1 MAENSTQHRPF
12 DLSGPRSR
20 QASVSSSDHSIT
32 TTDNKY
38 PRQPRASPN
47 LGAHRSSAGLT
58 GEQPRRRASK
68 QTSLGARDRSSRGS
82 STTMSGPLDPTGD
95 VTYTPTTHRISKAKK
110 GKKVHVCEHPGCG
123 KVFTRAE
130 HRKRHEANHNPEPKY
145 QCHFA
150 DCRKPFQRADLL
162 ARHMEK
168 QHEMPVGI
176 PRSSR
181 SQRSTSETSSN
192 PAAGGGMPRALGQP
206 QPVSTQGMPQG
217 SGAMSIT
224 SIIEHPMG
232 RDPSYP
238 THSISDLAHAAVGPT
253 PLGYRPEWAYGPMQS
268 GDSPMYSSDS
278 CSSPLSEY
286 PNPQIPFQPFPPHEA
301 IPRPASTFSDASYH
315 QGSITSPLSAGPSF
329 SPAWASF
336 EPMTYD
342 GAYDPTVGPSQQLP
356 SNNWARQQQHV
367 IRTESISPDGLVM
380 GQRGFA
386 TSRSSVSDLQI
397 AIHLEAFHRFR
408 DRVSKVEGLH
418 GSRRFKTLWTS
429 LVADQDWLRMN
440 HASLDYL
447 LSIAAVDDLRTAH
460 AGWVDHESRRRIYVA
475 AFIMD
480 TQCSH
485 LLQQPTSYR
494 GAIVEDD
501 LDIPFP
507 TSAEVWQCVDIHT
520 WRNLIITQ
528 ETFSLSGLSQ
538 DLPLLDPFQSSLLT
552 CYQIYRCSA
561 RQSVQDDM
569 AYYPVKSQI
578 LPTRKTYHALC
589 FTTYTPLHALL
600 ITASESWLFGTKIT
614 EKVVWLESKAAVR
627 EWVSSDACK
636 KAVWH
641 ATALLR
647 LSSQDQVN
655 QVQRQDEQA
664 GYLHDLW
671 CLYIA
676 ALVCWAFGYGT
687 TNVPSQPR
695 SLSDNADVLAAEYL
709 NVTNI
714 SSWQEVEGI
723 PATARANTRGLLEYV
738 RGRIGELR
746 MGGLL
751 NGAEDVLFRLV
762 QGEGEGVAF

>member
-12 DLSGPRSR
+12 DLPGPRSR

-32 TTDNKY
+32 TTDNKSTSSH

-82 STTMSGPLDPTGD
+82 STTMTGPLDPTGD

-130 HRKRHEANHNPEPKY
+130 HRK
-145 QCHFA
+145 
-150 DCRKPFQRADLL
+150 
-162 ARHMEK
+162 
-168 QHEMPVGI
+168 HEMPVGI

-238 THSISDLAHAAVGPT
+238 THSMSDLAHAAVGPT

-268 GDSPMYSSDS
+268 GDSPMSVTTATLQQLGKTAAACHTNRINLPSWLGHGTD
-278 CSSPLSEY
+278 PLLAASMVVVGS
-286 PNPQIPFQPFPPHEA
+286 QFS
-301 IPRPASTFSDASYH
+301 PRPDAKQYSANLYATCLTMISD
-315 QGSITSPLSAGPSF
+315 
-329 SPAWASF
+329 
-336 EPMTYD
+336 
-342 GAYDPTVGPSQQLP
+342 
-356 SNNWARQQQHV
+356 
-367 IRTESISPDGLVM
+367 
-380 GQRGFA
+380 RGFA

-418 GSRRFKTLWTS
+418 GSRRFRMLWTS

-440 HASLDYL
+440 HASMDYL
-447 LSIAAVDDLRTAH
+447 LSIAAVDGLRTAH

-494 GAIVEDD
+494 GAIEEDGLD
-501 LDIPFP
+501 LPFP

-561 RQSVQDDM
+561 RHSVQDDM

-578 LPTRKTYHALC
+578 LPTKKMYHALC
-589 FTTYTPLHALL
+589 FTSYSPLHALL

-614 EKVVWLESKAAVR
+614 DKVIWLESKAAVR
-627 EWVSSDACK
+627 KWVSSDACK

-655 QVQRQDEQA
+655 QVQQQDEQA

-695 SLSDNADVLAAEYL
+695 SLSDNADMLAAEYL